1 METLTGALR
10 QLTTQVDVP
19 VRYAFQAVD
28 DKAETVNLA
37 VGERLG
43 SGLRIEFL
51 KRIFCLHCARA
62 TPKSY
67 GGGYCYPCF
76 TTLAR
81 CDLCVVSPAR
91 CHYHAGTCREPQW
104 GESFCMN
111 DHLVY
116 LANTSGLKV
125 GITRSG
131 NETGRWIDQG
141 AVQALPILR
150 AQTRRD
156 AGLVEEAIAK
166 RISDRTDWRRLL
178 SGDAAL
184 LDLNREKTIL
194 QEQLGDLPEGVSW
207 IEESVPR
214 SFSYPIVRYP
224 SRLERLQLN
233 AGSVEGNL
241 LGIKGQYLLLSSGV
255 FNVRQHAGYE
265 VRLSMLTEP
274 IATAGGEQLGLFD
287 QNSAH

>member
-1 METLTGALR
+1 MKTEILSGTLR
-10 QLTTQVDVP
+10 QLTTKVALP
-19 VRYAFQAVD
+19 VQYAFQVVD
-28 DKAETVNLA
+28 DKAETVHLA
-37 VGERLG
+37 VGDCLG

-51 KRIFCLHCARA
+51 DRIVCMHCAHE

-67 GGGYCYPCF
+67 GGGYCYACF

-125 GITRSG
+125 GITRAG
-131 NETGRWIDQG
+131 NENGRWMDQG
-141 AVQALPILR
+141 AVQAMTILR

-156 AGLVEEAIAK
+156 AGLAEELIAK
-166 RISDRTDWRRLL
+166 RMSDRTDWRRLVG
-178 SGDAAL
+178 GDVAPLDLGHEKAL
-184 LDLNREKTIL
+184 LR
-194 QEQLGDLPEGVSW
+194 EQLGELPAGVSW
-207 IEESVPR
+207 IEESDLR
-214 SFSYPIVRYP
+214 TFSYPVLRYP
-224 SRLERLQLN
+224 ARLERLHLT

-265 VRLSMLTEP
+265 VRISVLAEP
-274 IATAGGEQLGLFD
+274 VATAGGEQLGLFD
-287 QNSAH
+287 A